1 MTSKRA
7 GRYPLGGYLFAGVP
21 GVLAISG
28 VLLRL
33 ASGAPHPSEAKTTDP
48 PPSAVEVSP
57 GPAAVPSPTPDV
69 PRPPSN
75 LEPAE
80 EIISAEE
87 IIEVFSQGRVSD
99 ARAMARGAGH
109 ADLLATLDSFEKNY
123 SLGLEAR
130 AAGQRQVA
138 LRHLLECLAIDR
150 NLTKGRS
157 NLTPRLQ
164 RQIASLRSKNSK

>member
-1 MTSKRA
+1 MTPKRA

-48 PPSAVEVSP
+48 PPPSAEEVRP
-57 GPAAVPSPTPDV
+57 APAAAPSPTPDA
-69 PRPPSN
+69 PRPPANRPSV
-75 LEPAE
+75 
-80 EIISAEE
+80 EE

-99 ARAMARGAGH
+99 ARAMARSAGH
-109 ADLLATLDSFEKNY
+109 ADLLATLDRFETNY

-157 NLTPRLQ
+157 TLTPRLQ

>member
-33 ASGAPHPSEAKTTDP
+33 ASGTPHPSEAKTADP
-48 PPSAVEVSP
+48 PPPAVEAGP
-57 GPAAVPSPTPDV
+57 GPAAVPSPAPDV
-69 PRPPSN
+69 PQPPSN
-75 LEPAE
+75 RESP
-80 EIISAEE
+80 EE
-87 IIEVFSQGRVSD
+87 IIEAFSQGRVSD
-99 ARAMARGAGH
+99 ARAMARSAGH
-109 ADLLATLDSFEKNY
+109 AELLATLDRFEENY
-123 SLGLEAR
+123 NLGLEAR

>member
-33 ASGAPHPSEAKTTDP
+33 ASGVPHPSEAKTTDP

-57 GPAAVPSPTPDV
+57 GPTAVTSPTPNV

-75 LEPAE
+75 RE
-80 EIISAEE
+80 SAEE

-99 ARAMARGAGH
+99 ARAMARSAGH
-109 ADLLATLDSFEKNY
+109 AELLATLDSFEEHY

-150 NLTKGRS
+150 KLTKGRS
-157 NLTPRLQ
+157 SLTQRLQ
-164 RQIASLRSKNSK
+164 RQIASLRSRNSK

>member
-33 ASGAPHPSEAKTTDP
+33 ASGAPHPSEAKTADP
-48 PPSAVEVSP
+48 PPPAVKV
-57 GPAAVPSPTPDV
+57 GPAPEAVPSPTADV
-69 PRPPSN
+69 APPPSN
-75 LEPAE
+75 KE
-80 EIISAEE
+80 SAEE
-87 IIEVFSQGRVSD
+87 IIEVFAQGRVSD
-99 ARAMARGAGH
+99 ARAMARSAGD
-109 ADLLATLDSFEKNY
+109 AELLATLDRFETNY

-130 AAGQRQVA
+130 AAGQREVA

-157 NLTPRLQ
+157 ALSQRLQ

>member
-1 MTSKRA
+1 VTSKRA

-33 ASGAPHPSEAKTTDP
+33 ASGTPHPSEAKTPDP

-69 PRPPSN
+69 PPPPSN
-75 LEPAE
+75 RE
-80 EIISAEE
+80 SAEE

-99 ARAMARGAGH
+99 ARAMARSAGH
-109 ADLLATLDSFEKNY
+109 ADLLATLDNFEKNY

-138 LRHLLECLAIDR
+138 LRHLQECLAIDR
-150 NLTKGRS
+150 KLTKGRS
-157 NLTPRLQ
+157 NLTQRLQ
-164 RQIASLRSKNSK
+164 RQIASLRSKKSK

>member
-33 ASGAPHPSEAKTTDP
+33 ASGAPHPSEGKTTDP
-48 PPSAVEVSP
+48 PPPAVEASP
-57 GPAAVPSPTPDV
+57 APAAAPSPTPDV
-69 PRPPSN
+69 PPPPSN
-75 LEPAE
+75 RE
-80 EIISAEE
+80 SAEE

-99 ARAMARGAGH
+99 AQAMARSAGN
-109 ADLLATLDSFEKNY
+109 ADLLATLDRFESNY
-123 SLGLEAR
+123 TLGLEAR

-150 NLTKGRS
+150 ELTKGRS
-157 NLTPRLQ
+157 SLSQRLQ

>member
-1 MTSKRA
+1 VTPKQA

-33 ASGAPHPSEAKTTDP
+33 ASGAPHPSEAKTTAP
-48 PPSAVEVSP
+48 PPPAVEASP
-57 GPAAVPSPTPDV
+57 GPAAVPSPAPDV
-69 PRPPSN
+69 PRPPSSR
-75 LEPAE
+75 E
-80 EIISAEE
+80 SAEE

-109 ADLLATLDSFEKNY
+109 AELLATLDRFEENY

-150 NLTKGRS
+150 DLTKGRS
-157 NLTPRLQ
+157 NLSQRLQ

>member
-33 ASGAPHPSEAKTTDP
+33 ASGAPHPSEAKTADP
-48 PPSAVEVSP
+48 PPPAVEASP
-57 GPAAVPSPTPDV
+57 GPAAAPSPTPDV
-69 PRPPSN
+69 PPPPSDR
-75 LEPAE
+75 E
-80 EIISAEE
+80 SVEE

-99 ARAMARGAGH
+99 ARAMARSAGH
-109 ADLLATLDSFEKNY
+109 ADLLAALDSFEKNY

-150 NLTKGRS
+150 NLTKGRGDLS
-157 NLTPRLQ
+157 QRLQ
-164 RQIASLRSKNSK
+164 RQIANLRSKNSK

>member
-1 MTSKRA
+1 MTPKRA

-69 PRPPSN
+69 PPPPSN
-75 LEPAE
+75 GE
-80 EIISAEE
+80 SAEE

-99 ARAMARGAGH
+99 ARAMARDAGH
-109 ADLLATLDSFEKNY
+109 AELLATLDRFEKNY

-150 NLTKGRS
+150 KLTKGRS
-157 NLTPRLQ
+157 NLTQRLQ

>member
-1 MTSKRA
+1 MTPKRA

-33 ASGAPHPSEAKTTDP
+33 ASGAPHPSEAKTPAP
-48 PPSAVEVSP
+48 PPAAVEVSP
-57 GPAAVPSPTPDV
+57 GPAAAPSPTPDV
-69 PRPPSN
+69 PPPPSN
-75 LEPAE
+75 RA
-80 EIISAEE
+80 SAEE

-99 ARAMARGAGH
+99 AQAMARDAGD
-109 ADLLATLDSFEKNY
+109 AELLATLDRFEKNY
-123 SLGLEAR
+123 TLGLEAR

-150 NLTKGRS
+150 KLTKGRS
-157 NLTPRLQ
+157 NLTQRLQ

>member
-1 MTSKRA
+1 MSKRA

-33 ASGAPHPSEAKTTDP
+33 ASGAPAPSEAKTTAPAP
-48 PPSAVEVSP
+48 PPSAVQVSP
-57 GPAAVPSPTPDV
+57 GPAPTPDV
-69 PRPPSN
+69 PRPPSKQ
-75 LEPAE
+75 E
-80 EIISAEE
+80 SAEE

-99 ARAMARGAGH
+99 ARAMARSAGN
-109 ADLLATLDSFEKNY
+109 AELLATLDRFEENY
-123 SLGLEAR
+123 SQGLEAR

-150 NLTKGRS
+150 ELTKGRS
-157 NLTPRLQ
+157 NVTQRLQ
-164 RQIASLRSKNSK
+164 RQITSLRSKNSK

>member
-48 PPSAVEVSP
+48 PPSAVEVGP
-57 GPAAVPSPTPDV
+57 GPAAVPAPTPDV
-69 PRPPSN
+69 PPPPSN
-75 LEPAE
+75 RESAE
-80 EIISAEE
+80 EIEE

-99 ARAMARGAGH
+99 ARAMARSAGH
-109 ADLLATLDSFEKNY
+109 ADLLATLDRFEENY

-150 NLTKGRS
+150 KLTKGRS
-157 NLTPRLQ
+157 NLTQRLE

>member
-1 MTSKRA
+1 MTAKRA

-48 PPSAVEVSP
+48 PPSAVEVGP
-57 GPAAVPSPTPDV
+57 GPAAVPAPTPDV
-69 PRPPSN
+69 PPPPSN
-75 LEPAE
+75 RE
-80 EIISAEE
+80 SAEE

-99 ARAMARGAGH
+99 ARAMARSAGH
-109 ADLLATLDSFEKNY
+109 ADLLATLDRFEENY
-123 SLGLEAR
+123 SQGLEAR

-150 NLTKGRS
+150 KLTKGRS
-157 NLTPRLQ
+157 NLTQRLE

>member
-1 MTSKRA
+1 VTSKRA

-33 ASGAPHPSEAKTTDP
+33 ASGAPHPSEAKTADP
-48 PPSAVEVSP
+48 PPPAVEASP
-57 GPAAVPSPTPDV
+57 GPAAAPSPTPDV
-69 PRPPSN
+69 PPPPSDR
-75 LEPAE
+75 E
-80 EIISAEE
+80 SVEE

-99 ARAMARGAGH
+99 ARAMARSAGH
-109 ADLLATLDSFEKNY
+109 ADLLAALDSFEKNY

-150 NLTKGRS
+150 NLTKGRGDLS
-157 NLTPRLQ
+157 QRLQ
-164 RQIASLRSKNSK
+164 RQIANLRSKNSK

>member
-1 MTSKRA
+1 VTSKRA

-48 PPSAVEVSP
+48 PPAAVEASP
-57 GPAAVPSPTPDV
+57 GPAAAPSPTPEV
-69 PRPPSN
+69 PPPPSDRQ
-75 LEPAE
+75 
-80 EIISAEE
+80 SAEQ
-87 IIEVFSQGRVSD
+87 IIEVFAQGRVSD
-99 ARAMARGAGH
+99 ARAMARDAGD
-109 ADLLATLDSFEKNY
+109 AELLATLDRFEKNY

-138 LRHLLECLAIDR
+138 LRYLLECLAIDR
-150 NLTKGRS
+150 ELTKGRS
-157 NLTPRLQ
+157 ALSQRLQ

>member
-1 MTSKRA
+1 VTSKRA

-33 ASGAPHPSEAKTTDP
+33 ASGAPHPSEAKTTAP

-57 GPAAVPSPTPDV
+57 EPAAVPSPAPDV
-69 PRPPSN
+69 PRPPSTR
-75 LEPAE
+75 E
-80 EIISAEE
+80 SAEE

-99 ARAMARGAGH
+99 ARAMARNAGH
-109 ADLLATLDSFEKNY
+109 ADLLATLDRFEENY

-150 NLTKGRS
+150 KLTKGRS
-157 NLTPRLQ
+157 NLSQRLQ

>member
-1 MTSKRA
+1 VTSKRA

-28 VLLRL
+28 ILLRL

-48 PPSAVEVSP
+48 PPPAVEVGP

-69 PRPPSN
+69 PPPPSSR
-75 LEPAE
+75 E
-80 EIISAEE
+80 SAEE

-99 ARAMARGAGH
+99 AQAMARSAGH
-109 ADLLATLDSFEKNY
+109 AELLETLDRFEKNY

-138 LRHLLECLAIDR
+138 LRHLLECLEIDR

-157 NLTPRLQ
+157 NLTQRLQ
-164 RQIASLRSKNSK
+164 RQIASLRSKNSR